1 MGTAG
6 RNILRGPGFFE
17 ANWALNKVFRVDE
30 KRTLEFHFE
39 TFNTFN
45 NTNLTSPTNNVD
57 SPAAGQIFGLL
68 GGASMRQAQFGLRFS
83 F

>member
-1 MGTAG
+1 M
-6 RNILRGPGFFE
+6 
-17 ANWALNKVFRVDE
+17 NKVFRVDE
-30 KRTLEFHFE
+30 KRLLEFHFE

-45 NTNLTSPTNNVD
+45 NTNLTNPVINVD
-57 SPAAGQIFGLL
+57 SPTAGGIFGLV